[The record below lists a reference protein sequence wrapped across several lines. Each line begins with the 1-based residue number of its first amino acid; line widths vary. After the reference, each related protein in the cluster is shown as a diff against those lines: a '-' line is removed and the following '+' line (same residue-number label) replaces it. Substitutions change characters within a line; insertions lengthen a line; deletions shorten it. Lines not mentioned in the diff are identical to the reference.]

1 TSFVVSAPTGSG
13 KTAIFELAI
22 VRHLVAGE
30 ASLNALDNKI
40 IYISPIK
47 ALCQERLVDWHK
59 KLSCFGVNCIS
70 VTSDN
75 DEVSRMKTARGSYL
89 FNGNAKGIRFI
100 ALSATIPN
108 IEDIAEWMGQ
118 SEPAKYFQFS
128 EEVRPVKLNKIV
140 LGYNFNPQ
148 VQSVFKFDMSL
159 SYKISGLISKHSEG
173 KPTLIFCNTR
183 KSVEMTANHLVKNL
197 QIRLSQEQKE
207 ILMKISQNIADV
219 KLRQNIVHGIAFHH
233 AGLIPNTR
241 HTIEESFKTGQ
252 IPVLVTTSTLAMGV
266 NLPAHLVI
274 VKCTKCYSDGG
285 YKDYDEVSIFQM
297 IGRAGRSQFDTSA
310 TVLILTSLQDKI
322 KYEQM
327 LSCSQIIESN
337 LHKHLTEHL
346 NAEVVLRTI
355 TDLEVAMR
363 WLSSTFLY
371 VRARKSPEKYKLPAG
386 LSKDK
391 IDKKLL
397 EMCQIDL
404 NKLVATGMIRMNQA
418 IEVTP
423 TVIGEIMAKYYVA
436 FETMKL
442 FTQITGSEI
451 LIQILA
457 IISKCK
463 EFSDFYLR
471 TTDKRCLNLLNKN
484 TKKEAIRF
492 PLTGRIKSND
502 MKVNVI
508 IQAVLGNLDIQNQG
522 LVCDSMKIMRCC
534 ERLAN

>member
-1 TSFVVSAPTGSG
+1 MPSQNDLRSIDEIPLPYQSIFSQYPCFNVVQSAVLDQ
-13 KTAIFELAI
+13 A
-22 VRHLVAGE
+22 
-30 ASLNALDNKI
+30 LNTV
-40 IYISPIK
+40 SPIK

-75 DEVSRMKTARGSYL
+75 DEVDPRALLQYNIIISTPEKWDVLTRRWKENNKLIDAVSLFLIDEVHLLNADSRGSTLEVIVSRMKTARGSYL

-197 QIRLSQEQKE
+197 QIRLSHEQKE

-442 FTQITGSEI
+442 FTQVNSI
-451 LIQILA
+451 
-457 IISKCK
+457 
-463 EFSDFYLR
+463 
-471 TTDKRCLNLLNKN
+471 
-484 TKKEAIRF
+484 
-492 PLTGRIKSND
+492 PLYTVR
-502 MKVNVI
+502 
-508 IQAVLGNLDIQNQG
+508 
-522 LVCDSMKIMRCC
+522 
-534 ERLAN
+534 